1 MIESNKPKELKM
13 KNIVFL
19 AVFCFLL
26 VSLNAQNTSDFEIQ
40 GNDDGTMTVLN
51 YKGMTKDIV
60 IPEKIFNMPVSRL
73 REGAFKNKGLTSV
86 VIPNTVSFIGD
97 ETFRQNQLTTVIIP
111 ETVEY
116 IGNYAFENNRLTTVT
131 IPGRVLTIGNF
142 AFGGNRLTSV
152 TIPDSVTFIGSRAF
166 DGNSITSV
174 IIGNGVVY
182 IGPSAFSC
190 NGRYNNDNRIT
201 SITLGNSIKYIGSDA
216 FYYHRIST
224 VVIPES
230 LVYIGSRAF
239 EPQNS
244 NSLIN
249 ITIGKYVMFGTD
261 NGSAFADNGNFDTI
275 YQNTDKRAGKYTY
288 ANGNWSYTP

>member
-1 MIESNKPKELKM
+1 M
-13 KNIVFL
+13 KRIVFL
-19 AVFCFLL
+19 SVFCFLMAFL
-26 VSLNAQNTSDFEIQ
+26 YAQNTSDFEIQ
-40 GNDDGTMTVLN
+40 GNDDGTMTILN
-51 YKGMTKDIV
+51 YKGLVKDII

-97 ETFRQNQLTTVIIP
+97 ETFRQNQLTAVTIP

-116 IGNYAFENNRLTTVT
+116 IGNYAFENNRLTTIT

-142 AFGGNRLTSV
+142 AFGGNRLTSI
-152 TIPDSVTFIGSRAF
+152 TIPDSVTFIGSSAF

-182 IGPSAFSC
+182 IGSSAFSC
-190 NGRYNNDNRIT
+190 NGRYNNDNQIT
-201 SITLGNSIKYIGSDA
+201 SITLGNSIKYIGSNA

-224 VVIPES
+224 VVIPEN
-230 LVYIGSRAF
+230 VVFIGSEAF
-239 EPQNS
+239 RPYSQ

-249 ITIGKYVMFGTD
+249 ITIGKYVMFGAD
-261 NGSAFADNGNFDTI
+261 NGAFSNNGNFDII